1 MYLILEV
8 YGFSSKA
15 QRVLVELVLTWQIAK
30 IEYYVWALSKIYRQ
44 V

>member
-15 QRVLVELVLTWQIAK
+15 QRLFELVLTWQKAK
-30 IEYYVWALSKIYRQ
+30 IEYYVCVLSKIYRQ
-44 V
+44 I